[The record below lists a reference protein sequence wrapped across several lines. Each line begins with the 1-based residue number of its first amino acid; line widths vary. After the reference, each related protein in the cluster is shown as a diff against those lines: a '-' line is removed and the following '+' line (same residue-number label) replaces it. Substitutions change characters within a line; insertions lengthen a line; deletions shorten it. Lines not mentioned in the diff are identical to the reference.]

1 MSVDSHQKQFIHMY
15 ILKSLSIP
23 TSLNLNILIFP

>member
-1 MSVDSHQKQFIHMY
+1 MSVDSHQKQQFIHMY

-23 TSLNLNILIFP
+23 TSLDLNN